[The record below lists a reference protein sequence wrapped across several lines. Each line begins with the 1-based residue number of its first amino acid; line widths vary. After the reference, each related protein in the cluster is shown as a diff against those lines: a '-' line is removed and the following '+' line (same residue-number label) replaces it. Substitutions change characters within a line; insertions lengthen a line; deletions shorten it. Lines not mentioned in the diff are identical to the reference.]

1 MMHSLL
7 GDVRPVA
14 AITERRFLEKLSS
27 ALAFVAP
34 DATSPTPLLQM
45 DEHADWRALVAT
57 VAASAPPRSA
67 WTRAQPYDHGIITFT
82 SGTSGKPKCLTVPT
96 IAFAV
101 SCVARHERLPYR
113 GHPYSGEAGDGVPA
127 GEVEAMNVMFN
138 WEAMRPLCFGATALV
153 IPDDVIKDT
162 TRLVAFL
169 AQHGTTRLLTTP
181 SLLATII
188 ETAAEG
194 GASAGNLSAALSKIH
209 MWMLCGE
216 VVPAALPRRVAL
228 AVPHLTLVNDYSTW
242 EGSDVTLGLLSGAP
256 TAAKCAPIG
265 TVIAGVRCAVLHPT
279 TLEPMP
285 KGFVGELWAASP
297 MLYTAYVGAPALTA
311 EKLQPMPPAMR
322 SLSGIDADE
331 ICWHLATAHAQ
342 ATAEVAASGRIERV
356 LPAAPTSAGAPPLD
370 PLAYRT
376 GDLARLLPDDSFM
389 ILGRIGSTIKIRG
402 FKIGLPYLEA
412 TLAAYPGVG
421 RVAVVPLLDEVT
433 NQPTAL
439 VAHLLPDA
447 SAAESAARDEK
458 AWLNSVRDMAK
469 KELAAHE
476 LPSYWMLSRE
486 LGVSEGESRKLD
498 RKKLPAPPKAAS
510 NIPKAATWPM
520 LPHSSRLQLTPSQHM
535 EAEMAPIW
543 AEMLSLEPG
552 AFDPDDSFFDLGGHS
567 LLASKL
573 VAALNGRLADLLGG
587 QKVSV
592 MDLFNSPSLR
602 SLATFLAPKGEVP
615 GVLLPTLAATAA
627 AAAPGG
633 RVDLALIGHA
643 GLFPGADTVEELW
656 QMLCEGR
663 NALRL
668 WTAPELHAKGVAPD
682 VRLHPDFVPAA
693 YLVRGAQFFDAGF
706 WGISPIE
713 ARIMDPQHRKFLQVA
728 WAALEDAGYAPRAG
742 TPAKTAVFAS
752 SGMDGY
758 LVHHLKGKPLKD
770 PLDPGSIFLA
780 EVGSEKDY
788 IATRVSYAL
797 DLMGPSLAINSACS
811 SALSAV
817 AQACASL
824 VSRQSDMAIAGGSS
838 LTFPGKGYLFEQGL
852 VSSID
857 GKVRPFDAQAH
868 GTVFGDS
875 VGAVILKRLHE
886 AIADDDNVLAV
897 IRGCGV
903 TNDGA
908 RKAGY
913 AAPGVAGQAAAMVAA
928 LEMAG
933 IASNEVTYVECHA
946 TGTLVGDGIELRALT
961 EAYAAT
967 ATAKLVGHCA
977 IGSIKGN
984 IGHANAAAGI
994 TGLIKTALC
1003 LSRRT
1008 LVPTAHFNA
1017 LNAKVDLAGG
1027 PFFVGCAK
1035 GQPEAWAAPAHGGSR
1050 LAGLSSFGIGGSNV
1064 HMVLEEPP
1072 PLPAAPNADE
1082 PHAIAP
1088 CVRATHVITISA
1100 KSAGSLG
1107 RLAERLATFLAA
1119 DAAASERVVPSPG
1132 RASCEFTGRASLGRV
1147 AHTLHLGRE
1156 TFAHR
1161 AVVVASTAAQ
1171 AVEQLRTA
1179 AEKAAGTGG
1188 LGSGRK
1194 APAVVLIFPG
1204 QGSQCPRLGQGLYEG
1219 EPIYRRHVDR
1229 MCSALSPLL
1238 GFDLR
1243 AELFPSAEQE
1253 ADPQYL
1259 GRFNTPKVTQPAIF
1273 VTEVALGYT
1282 LIDLGLKPVAMAGH
1296 SLGEFAAATL
1306 AGVFAEGDA
1315 LELIAARA
1323 ILSAGAPEGKMLAL
1337 NADEATALAACA
1349 AEEGKLWIA
1358 VRNGV
1363 GRQVLAGEVAAVD
1376 RAAAALGAKGFTC
1389 RALPVNRAYHT
1400 PLMAEAQR
1408 VLGEK
1413 LAGMKLRPPSVP
1425 LCCNGTGTWMTEAT
1439 ATDASYWAAHVASCV
1454 RWADNM
1460 DALATRA
1467 PAAVVEVGS
1476 GSSLAP
1482 LLAECRAPGAADLS
1496 TISTLRH
1503 PKVAWEKG
1511 GADQQC
1517 FGEALASLWERGC
1530 ALDWRAYHAGERYI
1544 KLQLPTYA
1552 FAEEVYWVDDDASM
1566 YVASSASELEAAE
1579 AEVALE
1585 DAEHAAKG
1593 GKGAAKGADET
1604 EPNLDEVEPSLVRL
1618 HVATAERKWVS
1629 AYCLAY
1635 AGGSIAA
1642 FSELARAA
1650 PEWME
1655 VIGVEMPGKG
1665 ARADVAWPGEAP
1677 KFGEAPNFEAA
1688 EAGASTDPLVGAR
1701 AEAAMMERLAD
1712 RLATDSAGTAL
1723 VLVGWSMGGM
1733 LAAELALALTARGC
1747 PPQMLH
1753 VAGRM
1758 APGSFLAAGDDVDK
1772 YLLASDEMKA
1782 TDAWKEWLL
1791 PTLLA
1796 DLRADARAEQRARV
1810 LWVAKSAAS
1819 GAPPLQCML
1828 QVCAGTEDAAFP
1840 PSAVQAWRPFTS
1852 GAFESHLL
1860 SGGHD
1865 VLQRCTVE
1873 LLRLIVAALL
1883 PATPLYSVKWVP
1895 TAGNAGSAQAL
1906 PPLATKG
1913 PLTWRTLG
1921 SELDPEIAPQI
1932 GSEIAAHADE
1942 MQSPAMAAEST
1953 VLSAALGSP
1962 LGLLLY
1968 VGAVVDVG
1976 AQQRQCWQLLRMVQR
1991 LIANG
1996 AAGRLVL
2003 ICPAD
2008 STCSGLVVGAS
2019 KAVPLEA
2026 PELHVQRVH
2035 VPAAIDVFRVGL
2047 LGQIEA
2053 VQHGWLRWVGSIA
2066 ARHPEETDL
2075 WIDPSPPHALLAPRL
2090 VPHASLPASS
2100 APALDPNGTY
2110 LITGGT
2116 GGVGAAVVAWLLNEQ
2131 RVPPANLVLLSRRRI
2146 EPPQKGVTC
2155 TQADISSAA
2164 SLRACEALQALQSV
2178 DGIFHLA
2185 GVLDDGLIANMSEG
2199 RLHAAVQPKAG
2210 LLELLELCA
2219 ERKWR
2224 PRWLLNASSTS
2235 SLLGYAGQSNYCAAN
2250 GLLDQMATFGLPDAV
2265 QRALDVPP
2273 LVLTLNFGPWGEV
2286 GMAREGTKAHEQSLR
2301 SGERPMAS
2309 SVAIAGIAE
2318 ALRELRAAATSGR
2331 LHTSATE
2338 APGAAR
2344 APHTRG
2350 LQFAIAD
2357 VEWWR
2362 SPWPSHSLV
2371 QGIMRRVP
2379 TAEAVLNVMVGDDDD
2394 EAADER
2400 PIRKGVARKGA
2411 SFKDEG
2417 AKSGGSTRS
2426 PQSVTPG
2433 TGAMSGASSSADG
2446 QQRVESFL
2454 KGQLSVWQPSLSLAE
2469 LGLDSLDLVQLRN
2482 GFQKAFKLQV
2492 PMAYFTNAQQTLEEL
2507 VGKLIAKV

>member
-1 MMHSLL
+1 MLGVFMTGGAFFGLETHFGPQMMHSLL

-14 AITERRFLEKLSS
+14 GITEQRFLEKLSS

-34 DATSPTPLLQM
+34 DAPSPTPLLQM
-45 DEHADWRALVAT
+45 DEHSDWRTLVAT
-57 VAASAPPRSA
+57 VAASAPPRNA
-67 WTRAQPYDHGIITFT
+67 WPRAQPYDHGIITFT

-101 SCVARHERLPYR
+101 SCIARHERLPYR
-113 GHPYSGEAGDGVPA
+113 GYPYSGEAGDGVPA

-356 LPAAPTSAGAPPLD
+356 LPAAPTSAGAPPLE

-439 VAHLLPDA
+439 VAHLLPDS

-510 NIPKAATWPM
+510 NIPKAATGPA
-520 LPHSSRLQLTPSQHM
+520 LPLSSRLQLTPSQHM
-535 EAEMAPIW
+535 EAVIAPIW

-573 VAALNGRLADLLGG
+573 VAALNGRLAELLGG
-587 QKVSV
+587 QSVSV

-602 SLATFLAPKGEVP
+602 SLATSLAPKGEMP

-633 RVDLALIGHA
+633 RIDLALIGHA
-643 GLFPGADTVEELW
+643 GIFPGADTVEELW

-668 WTAPELHAKGVAPD
+668 WTAPELHAKGVPPN

-713 ARIMDPQHRKFLQVA
+713 ARIMDPQHRMFLQVA

-758 LVHHLKGKPLKD
+758 LVHHLQGEPLKD

-886 AIADDDNVLAV
+886 AIADDDNVLAI

-913 AAPGVAGQAAAMVAA
+913 AAPGVAGQAAAVVAA

-967 ATAKLVGHCA
+967 ATAKHVGHCA

-1072 PLPAAPNADE
+1072 PLPNAPNADE

-1107 RLAERLATFLAA
+1107 RLADRLATFLAA
-1119 DAAASERVVPSPG
+1119 DAAASEGVVSERVRPSP
-1132 RASCEFTGRASLGRV
+1132 GRASLGRV

-1171 AVEQLRTA
+1171 AVEQLRAA
-1179 AEKAAGTGG
+1179 AEKAAKTGG

-1229 MCSALSPLL
+1229 LCSALSPLL

-1259 GRFNTPKVTQPAIF
+1259 ERFNTPKVTQPAIF

-1282 LIDLGLKPVAMAGH
+1282 LLDLGLKPVAMAGH
-1296 SLGEFAAATL
+1296 SIGEFAAATL

-1349 AEEGKLWIA
+1349 AERGKLWIA
-1358 VRNGV
+1358 VRNGI

-1425 LCCNGTGTWMTEAT
+1425 LCCNGNGTWMTEAT

-1511 GADQQC
+1511 VADQQC

-1566 YVASSASELEAAE
+1566 YVASSASVLEAAE
-1579 AEVALE
+1579 AEVAVE
-1585 DAEHAAKG
+1585 DAEHAAK
-1593 GKGAAKGADET
+1593 AAKGSAMGA
-1604 EPNLDEVEPSLVRL
+1604 DEVEPSLVRL
-1618 HVATAERKWVS
+1618 REATAERKWVS

-1635 AGGSIAA
+1635 AGGSSAA

-1655 VIGVEMPGKG
+1655 VIGIEMPGKG

-1677 KFGEAPNFEAA
+1677 KSEAA

-1758 APGSFLAAGDDVDK
+1758 APGSFIAAGDDVDK

-1796 DLRADARAEQRARV
+1796 DLRADARAEQRARES
-1810 LWVAKSAAS
+1810 WVEKSAAS

-1840 PSAVQAWRPFTS
+1840 PTAVDAWRPFTS

-1865 VLQRCTVE
+1865 VLQRCTIE
-1873 LLRLIVAALL
+1873 LLQLIVAALL
-1883 PATPLYSVKWVP
+1883 PATTLYSVKWVP
-1895 TAGNAGSAQAL
+1895 TAGAAGSAQAL

-1913 PLTWRTLG
+1913 RLTWRTLSG
-1921 SELDPEIAPQI
+1921 SELAPQIAPQI

-1942 MQSPAMAAEST
+1942 MPAAESM

-1968 VGAVVDVG
+1968 VGAEVDVG

-2035 VPAAIDVFRVGL
+2035 VPAAIDVFRVGGL

-2053 VQHGWLRWVGSIA
+2053 MQHGWLRWVGSVA
-2066 ARHPEETDL
+2066 ARHPDETDL

-2116 GGVGAAVVAWLLNEQ
+2116 GGVGAAVAAWLLNEQ

-2146 EPPQKGVTC
+2146 EPPQEGVTC
-2155 TQADISSAA
+2155 SQADISSIA

-2210 LLELLELCA
+2210 LLELLDLCA

-2224 PRWLLNASSTS
+2224 PRWVLNASSTS

-2250 GLLDQMATFGLPDAV
+2250 GLLDQMATFGLPAAV

-2286 GMAREGTKAHEQSLR
+2286 GMAREGTKAHELSLK

-2309 SVAIAGIAE
+2309 RVAIAGIAE

-2331 LHTSATE
+2331 LHTSAAE

-2379 TAEAVLNVMVGDDDD
+2379 TPEAALIVMVGDDE
-2394 EAADER
+2394 EAAGR

-2417 AKSGGSTRS
+2417 NKSGGSTRS
-2426 PQSVTPG
+2426 PQSVAPG
-2433 TGAMSGASSSADG
+2433 AGASSSADG

-2454 KGQLSVWQPSLSLAE
+2454 KGHLSVWQPSLSLAE

-2507 VGKLIAKV
+2507 VGKLVAKV